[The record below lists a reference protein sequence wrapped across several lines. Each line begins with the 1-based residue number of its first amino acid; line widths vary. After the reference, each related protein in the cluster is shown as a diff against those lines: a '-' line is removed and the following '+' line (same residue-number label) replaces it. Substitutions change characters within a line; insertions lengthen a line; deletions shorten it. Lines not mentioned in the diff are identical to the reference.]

1 MDTSRQHVHLPIQRQ
16 SILGQGFVYLPA
28 SGEGQATKAVWVGI
42 AEVGN
47 VDSESL
53 AEPVVGFHGA
63 VGVGIFSNEVFPA
76 SVVHTGRS
84 VKGLFVDPVMQLFSL
99 YISTSGH

>member
-1 MDTSRQHVHLPIQRQ
+1 M
-16 SILGQGFVYLPA
+16 A
-28 SGEGQATKAVWVGI
+28 I

-47 VDSESL
+47 VDNESL
-53 AEPVVGFHGA
+53 AEPVVGFLGA
-63 VGVGIFSNEVFPA
+63 VGVGISSNEVSPA

-84 VKGLFVDPVMQLFSL
+84 VKGLFVDPVVQLFSL